1 MMSHM
6 DSDFPPKDGTFRER
20 FMNELEGR
28 AAKIKQQEG
37 SKITSGFD
45 GEPSLE
51 KWTAA
56 NVQVVKRPDDE
67 QDILRI
73 SIGGGDHLPVTLNYC
88 VFRGDK
94 ARCIQLLRRALKAL
108 EIGADGN

>member
-1 MMSHM
+1 MMSHL

-20 FMNELEGR
+20 FIKELAGR
-28 AAKIKQQEG
+28 AETIKKQEG
-37 SKITSGFD
+37 SQITSGFD
-45 GEPSLE
+45 GEPFLA

-56 NVQVVKRPDDE
+56 NVQVVQRPDDP

-73 SIGGGDHLPVTLNYC
+73 SIGGGDHLPVSLNYC
-88 VFRGDK
+88 VIRGDRK
-94 ARCIQLLRRALKAL
+94 RCIQLLQRAIKAL